1 MEQVRIITQELLT
14 SLGIVATYE
23 VRVAAEHPVLEVTTE
38 QGVDLI
44 GIQGERVRAINL
56 LVRMLADKRQITER
70 FSIDINGHQKAE
82 IDKLQ
87 KMAKEIAQRSRDMKV
102 DVELNPMRP
111 FDRMVVHAALSGEAN
126 IKTESTGMGK
136 DRRIVIKYIP

>member
-23 VRVAAEHPVLEVTTE
+23 VRVVAEHPMLDVTI
-38 QGVDLI
+38 QPGVDLI
-44 GIQGERVRAINL
+44 GIQGERIRAINL
-56 LVRMLADKRQITER
+56 LVRMLADKRQVTDR
-70 FSIDINGHQKAE
+70 FSIDINGHQKIE
-82 IDKLQ
+82 TEKLQ
-87 KMAKEIAQRSRDMKV
+87 KMAKDLAQRSRDMKV

-111 FDRMVVHAALSGEAN
+111 FDRMIVHAALSGEAN
-126 IKTESTGMGK
+126 IKTESTGAGK